1 MQKST
6 HCGLEFEAMAT
17 DVFLCLLFASSTEP
31 EGKQQQKK
39 HEEYIRDN

>member
-31 EGKQQQKK
+31 KGNNKK
-39 HEEYIRDN
+39 NHEEYSRDN